1 MLNKQ
6 EGGNLKM
13 PEYKKTIAIDF
24 DGVIHKYS
32 KGWQNGKIYD
42 DPIEGALEAIVELVN
57 KNYKVVVFTT
67 REYTG
72 AVREWIITKLH
83 ECKAVKGKSF
93 DMKNFEV
100 TNTKPP
106 AIAYI
111 DDRGIR
117 FTNWKDML
125 NYF

>member
-1 MLNKQ
+1 MDKF
-6 EGGNLKM
+6 
-13 PEYKKTIAIDF
+13 KKTIAIDF

-32 KGWQNGKIYD
+32 KGWQDGEIYD
-42 DPIEGALEAIVELVN
+42 EPVEGALEAIVELLI
-57 KNYKVVVFTT
+57 KGYKVSIFTT
-67 REYTG
+67 REHP
-72 AVREWIITKLH
+72 AVVKNWIIDKMYK
-83 ECKAVKGKSF
+83 CKEIEGKPF
-93 DMKNFEV
+93 YQENFEV
-100 TNTKPP
+100 TNKKPI

>member
-1 MLNKQ
+1 M
-6 EGGNLKM
+6 ETI
-13 PEYKKTIAIDF
+13 KKTIAIDF

-32 KGWQNGKIYD
+32 KGWQNGEIYD
-42 DPIEGALEAIVELVN
+42 EPIEGSLEAIIELLEKDYRVTI
-57 KNYKVVVFTT
+57 FTT
-67 REYTG
+67 REFTTE
-72 AVREWIITKLH
+72 VRRWIIEKMH
-83 ECKAVKGKSF
+83 ECKNLKGKAF
-93 DMKNFEV
+93 TNEKDFNV
-100 TNTKPP
+100 TNKKPP